1 MVYLVIQGSPQSNC
15 NSPRPSGSGRLR
27 AFTLIDVL
35 VSIAVIGLLISIML
49 PSIAKVRETAR
60 KVVCSSGMRQIGLG
74 MNLYAEDNKAMLP
87 ASVFLDD
94 AGGRYATAINPQLM
108 DTIRTDPD
116 LYAPRQWGQWDGL
129 GLLFYKSYVSAPGVY
144 YCPSH
149 VGENPLEVYQDQW
162 NFESTGEIIANY
174 QFRGVGPN
182 GERHLYNMR
191 ATDAMVTDSLRSIE
205 DINHQNGLNVLAA
218 GLSVNWYEDVNSQIL
233 QSVMSRTDDSAAD
246 DTAQTWTLFDGGPRG
261 TD

>member
-1 MVYLVIQGSPQSNC
+1 VVNLVIQGSPQSNC
-15 NSPRPSGSGRLR
+15 NSPKWIDLGRSR

-94 AGGRYATAINPQLM
+94 PGGRYATAIYPQLM
-108 DTIRTDPD
+108 DTIRTEPD
-116 LYAPRQWGQWDGL
+116 LHAPREWGQWDGL
-129 GLLFYKSYVSAPGVY
+129 GLLFYKSYISAPAVY

-149 VGENPLEVYQDQW
+149 SGTNTLEAYEDQW
-162 NFESTGEIIANY
+162 NSETTGEIIANY

-205 DINHQNGLNVLAA
+205 DLNHENGLNVLAA
-218 GLSVNWYEDVNSQIL
+218 GLSVKWFEDIDSQIV

-246 DTAQTWTLFDGGPRG
+246 DTAQAWTLFDGGPRQ